1 MAEEN
6 PHIEIKKLPK
16 PIENSREQYLFENE
30 KYILG
35 RPGFIF
41 RAYPTLK
48 ERLKESLREQKEYN
62 LNMSKINR
70 NKSLGKN
77 ISKNLLKESN
87 TTRNNSQLIKSRT
100 HSNIFCQP
108 ILRFRNRT
116 DLERICDS
124 IQPYVKPSEQE
135 KIKEIRERHVH

>member
-41 RAYPTLK
+41 RSYPTLK
-48 ERLKESLREQKEYN
+48 ERLQESLREQKEYN
-62 LNMSKINR
+62 LNISKITVFLMFMSGLFFR
-70 NKSLGKN
+70 TFFQKHK
-77 ISKNLLKESN
+77 
-87 TTRNNSQLIKSRT
+87 TRT
-100 HSNIFCQP
+100 
-108 ILRFRNRT
+108 
-116 DLERICDS
+116 
-124 IQPYVKPSEQE
+124 
-135 KIKEIRERHVH
+135 